1 MDALIELFRSQVVSA
16 HHVNAV
22 AAPVVVPG
30 DEHATP
36 PTNFMFVKEL
46 NVALAKQLH
55 ATDPSRTEADR
66 ADPRA
71 WEKYLPVARERL
83 RPRAVGPPVQWRRRA
98 HLRR

>member
-1 MDALIELFRSQVVSA
+1 MPKAVPRAVD
-16 HHVNAV
+16 V
-22 AAPVVVPG
+22 AAERVRGRTTASISTRQPEV
-30 DEHATP
+30 
-36 PTNFMFVKEL
+36 
-46 NVALAKQLH
+46 VALAKQLH

-66 ADPRA
+66 ADPQA